1 MGTPTTRTPV
11 RIARGTYSNLNTN
24 KADILEGEV
33 CYAHDQNKLY
43 VKEGSNLESIQIDA
57 SLYATLAGSTF
68 TDNIV
73 VDNQKELR
81 FEEASGN
88 GNNYVG
94 FEAPATLGGDQIWV
108 LPTADGSAGQL
119 LKTDGSG
126 NLGWATDAT
135 TDATKMPLAGGTFTG
150 DINLDNQQEL
160 RFEEATANGDHYVG
174 FKAPASLAGNV
185 VWSLP
190 TADSSGTQAL
200 VSNGSAVLSWA
211 STGDATLA
219 GDNTWTG
226 AQRGQITGLTS
237 SANITIDM
245 STTNNHSVTLAHNTQ
260 FENPSNQVAGQ
271 SGSIFITQDGTGSRT
286 AAWTANWKW
295 KGGTAPTLSTTAA
308 AVDRVDYIIAASG
321 SIHAV
326 ATLDVK

>member
-1 MGTPTTRTPV
+1 MPTPATRTPV
-11 RIARGTYSNLNTN
+11 RVARGTYSNLNGN
-24 KADILEGEV
+24 KADILEGEI
-33 CYAHDQNKLY
+33 CYATDQNKIY
-43 VKEGSNLESIQIDA
+43 VKEGSNLEEHTIDTSSFA
-57 SLYATLAGSTF
+57 LIAGTTF
-68 TDNIV
+68 TGDII
-73 VDNQKELR
+73 VDNAKELR

-126 NLGWATDAT
+126 NLGWATDNN

-150 DINLDNQQEL
+150 DVSLDNQKDL
-160 RFEEATANGDHYVG
+160 RFEEATANGDHYVALQ
-174 FKAPASLAGNV
+174 APASLAANV
-185 VWSLP
+185 TWTLP
-190 TADSSGTQAL
+190 TADSSGSQAL
-200 VSNGSAVLSWA
+200 VSNGSGTLSWA
-211 STGDATLA
+211 TTGDATLA
-219 GDNTWTG
+219 NDNTWTG
-226 AQRGQITGLTS
+226 AQRGQVTGLTS

-245 STTNNHSVTLAHNTQ
+245 STTNNHSVTLAHNTD

-286 AAWTANWKW
+286 AAWNANFKW
-295 KGGTAPTLSTTAA
+295 KGGTAPTLTTTAA
-308 AVDRVDYIIAASG
+308 AVDRIDYIIASSG
-321 SIHAV
+321 NIHAV

>member
-11 RIARGTYSNLNTN
+11 RIARGTYSNLNSS

-33 CYAHDQNKLY
+33 CYATDENNLY
-43 VKEGSNLESIQIDA
+43 VKEGSNLEKIQ
-57 SLYATLAGSTF
+57 ATTF
-68 TDNIV
+68 TGDLTLNAQADVRWSDADSSNYIAV
-73 VDNQKELR
+73 QAPSTV
-81 FEEASGN
+81 ASN
-88 GNNYVG
+88 VT
-94 FEAPATLGGDQIWV
+94 FT

-126 NLGWATDAT
+126 TLGWATDST

-150 DINLDNQQEL
+150 DIHLDNQEEL
-160 RFEEATANGDHYVG
+160 RFEEGTANGNHYVG
-174 FKAPASLAGNV
+174 FKSAASLAGNV
-185 VWSLP
+185 VWTLP

-226 AQRGQITGLTS
+226 AQRGQVTGLTS
-237 SANITIDM
+237 SSSITIDM
-245 STTNNHSVTLAHNTQ
+245 STTNNHSVTLAHNTT
-260 FENPSNQVAGQ
+260 FAAPSNQVAGQ

-286 AAWTANWKW
+286 AAWHANWKW

-308 AVDRVDYIIAASG
+308 AVDRIDYIIAASG

>member
-150 DINLDNQQEL
+150 DVSLDNQKDL
-160 RFEEATANGDHYVG
+160 RFEEATANGDHYVALQ
-174 FKAPASLAGNV
+174 APASIASNV
-185 VWSLP
+185 TWTLP
-190 TADSSGTQAL
+190 AADSSGTQAL
-200 VSNGSAVLSWA
+200 TSNGSGSLAWA
-211 STGDATLA
+211 TTGDATLA
-219 GDNTWTG
+219 NDNTWTG

>member
-1 MGTPTTRTPV
+1 MPTPATRTPV
-11 RIARGTYSNLNTN
+11 RVARGTYSNLNGN
-24 KADILEGEV
+24 KADILEGEI
-33 CYAHDQNKLY
+33 CYATDQNKIY
-43 VKEGSNLESIQIDA
+43 IKEGSNLEEHSIDTSSFALIAGGAFTGDIT
-57 SLYATLAGSTF
+57 LNAT
-68 TDNIV
+68 
-73 VDNQKELR
+73 KELR
-81 FEEASGN
+81 FADTDSS
-88 GNNYVG
+88 NYVG
-94 FEAPATLGGDQIWV
+94 FEAPGTVASNKVWV
-108 LPTADGSAGQL
+108 LPAADGSAGQY

-135 TDATKMPLAGGTFTG
+135 TDATKMPLAGGAFTG
-150 DINLDNQQEL
+150 DVTLNAQKDL
-160 RFEEATANGDHYVG
+160 RFADADSSHYVALQ
-174 FKAPASLAGNV
+174 APTTVGTNV
-185 VWSLP
+185 TWTLP
-190 TADSSGTQAL
+190 AADSSGSQAL
-200 VSNGSAVLSWA
+200 VSNGSGTLSW
-211 STGDATLA
+211 STTGDATLA
-219 GDNTWTG
+219 NDNTWTG
-226 AQRGQITGLTS
+226 AQRGQVTGLTS

-321 SIHAV
+321 SVHAV

>member
-68 TDNIV
+68 TDHIV

-81 FEEASGN
+81 FEEATGN

-150 DINLDNQQEL
+150 DIHLDNQEEL
-160 RFEEATANGDHYVG
+160 RFEEATGNGDNYVG
-174 FKAPASLAGNV
+174 FKAGASLGGNV
-185 VWSLP
+185 IWTLP

-200 VSNGSAVLSWA
+200 VSNGSATLSWA
-211 STGDATLA
+211 TTGDATLA

-226 AQRGQITGLTS
+226 AQRGQVTGLTS

-260 FENPSNQVAGQ
+260 FENPSNQTAGQ

-286 AAWTANWKW
+286 ASWAANWKW
-295 KGGTAPTLSTTAA
+295 KGGTAPTLTTTAA

-326 ATLDVK
+326 ITLDVK

>member
-1 MGTPTTRTPV
+1 MPTPATRTPV
-11 RIARGTYSNLNTN
+11 RVARGTYSNLNGN
-24 KADILEGEV
+24 KADILEGEI
-33 CYAHDQNKLY
+33 CYATDQNKIY
-43 VKEGSNLESIQIDA
+43 IKEGSNLEEHSIDTSGFAQ
-57 SLYATLAGSTF
+57 LAGATY
-68 TDNIV
+68 TGDVILDNA
-73 VDNQKELR
+73 KELR

-108 LPTADGSAGQL
+108 LPTADGSAGQY

-135 TDATKMPLAGGTFTG
+135 TDATKMPLAGGAFTG
-150 DINLDNQQEL
+150 DVTLNAQKDL
-160 RFEEATANGDHYVG
+160 RFADSDSTHWVALQ
-174 FKAPASLAGNV
+174 APATVASNV
-185 VWSLP
+185 TWTLP
-190 TADSSGTQAL
+190 TADSSGSQAL
-200 VSNGSAVLSWA
+200 VSNGSGTLSWS

-226 AQRGQITGLTS
+226 AQRGQVTGLTS
-237 SANITIDM
+237 ATTITIDM
-245 STTNNHSVTLAHNTQ
+245 STTNNHSVTLGHNTT
-260 FENPSNQVAGQ
+260 FANPSNQVAGQ

-286 AAWTANWKW
+286 AAWAANWKW

>member
-33 CYAHDQNKLY
+33 CYATDQNTLY
-43 VKEGSNLESIQIDA
+43 VKEGSALESVQVDV
-57 SLYATLAGSTF
+57 STYAAKAGDTF
-68 TDNIV
+68 TGDIII
-73 VDNQKELR
+73 DNQKELR
-81 FEEASGN
+81 FHEADGSGS
-88 GNNYVG
+88 NYVG
-94 FEAPATLGGDQIWV
+94 FEAPGTLGGDQIWV

-150 DINLDNQQEL
+150 DIHLDNQEEL
-160 RFEEATANGDHYVG
+160 RFEEATANGNHYVG
-174 FKAPASLAGNV
+174 FKSPAALAGNV
-185 VWSLP
+185 VWTLP

-200 VSNGSAVLSWA
+200 VSNGSTALSWA
-211 STGDATLA
+211 TTGDATLA
-219 GDNTWTG
+219 NDNTWTG
-226 AQRGQITGLTS
+226 AQRGQVTGLTS
-237 SANITIDM
+237 SANITVDM

-286 AAWTANWKW
+286 AAWAANWKW
-295 KGGTAPTLSTTAA
+295 KGGTAPTLSIVAGS
-308 AVDRVDYIIAASG
+308 VDRIDYIILASG

>member
-11 RIARGTYSNLNTN
+11 RIARGTYSNLNTS

-33 CYAHDQNKLY
+33 CYATDQNKLY
-43 VKEGSNLESIQIDA
+43 VKEGSNLESVQIDA

-68 TDNIV
+68 TDHVV

-81 FEEASGN
+81 FEEATAN

-126 NLGWATDAT
+126 NLGWATDST

-150 DINLDNQQEL
+150 DIHLDNQEEL
-160 RFEEATANGDHYVG
+160 RFEEGTANGNHYVG
-174 FKAPASLAGNV
+174 FKAAAALAGNV
-185 VWSLP
+185 IWTLP

-200 VSNGSAVLSWA
+200 VSNGSNTLSWA
-211 STGDATLA
+211 TTGDATLA
-219 GDNTWTG
+219 GDNSWTG
-226 AQRGQITGLTS
+226 AQRGAIDALTS
-237 SANITIDM
+237 STGITIDM
-245 STTNNHSVTLAHNTQ
+245 GTGNNHSVTLGHNTT
-260 FENPSNQVAGQ
+260 FNNPSNQVAGQ

-286 AAWTANWKW
+286 AAWAANWKW
-295 KGGTAPTLSTTAA
+295 KGGTAPTLTTTAA

>member
-1 MGTPTTRTPV
+1 MGTPATRTPV
-11 RIARGTYSNLNTN
+11 RVARGTYSNLNGN
-24 KADILEGEV
+24 KADILEGEI
-33 CYAHDQNKLY
+33 CYATDQNKIY
-43 VKEGSNLESIQIDA
+43 IKEGSNLEEHTIDTSSFA
-57 SLYATLAGSTF
+57 LIAGTTF
-68 TDNIV
+68 TGDII

-81 FEEASGN
+81 FHEADGSGS
-88 GNNYVG
+88 NYVG
-94 FEAPATLGGDQIWV
+94 FEAPGTLGGDQIWV

-150 DINLDNQQEL
+150 DISLDNQKDL
-160 RFEEATANGDHYVG
+160 RFEEATANGDHYVALQ
-174 FKAPASLAGNV
+174 APASLAANV
-185 VWSLP
+185 TWTLP
-190 TADSSGTQAL
+190 TADSSGSQAL
-200 VSNGSAVLSWA
+200 VSNGSGTLSW
-211 STGDATLA
+211 STTGDATLA
-219 GDNTWTG
+219 NDNTWTG
-226 AQRGQITGLTS
+226 AQRGQVTGLTS

-286 AAWTANWKW
+286 ANWTANWKW
-295 KGGTAPTLSTTAA
+295 KGGTAPTLSITAA

>member
-1 MGTPTTRTPV
+1 MPTPATRTPV
-11 RIARGTYSNLNTN
+11 RVARGTYSNLNSN
-24 KADILEGEV
+24 KADILEGEI
-33 CYAHDQNKLY
+33 CYATDQNKIY
-43 VKEGSNLESIQIDA
+43 IKEGSNLEEHTIDTSGFA
-57 SLYATLAGSTF
+57 QLAGATY
-68 TDNIV
+68 TGDVILDNA
-73 VDNQKELR
+73 KELR

-108 LPTADGSAGQL
+108 LPTADGSAGQY

-135 TDATKMPLAGGTFTG
+135 TDATKMPLAGGAFTG
-150 DINLDNQQEL
+150 DVTLNAQKDL
-160 RFEEATANGDHYVG
+160 RFADSDSTHWVALQ
-174 FKAPASLAGNV
+174 APATVASNV
-185 VWSLP
+185 TWTLP
-190 TADSSGTQAL
+190 TADSSGSQAL
-200 VSNGSAVLSWA
+200 VSNGSGTLSWS

-226 AQRGQITGLTS
+226 AQRGQVTGLTS
-237 SANITIDM
+237 ATTITIDM
-245 STTNNHSVTLAHNTQ
+245 STTNNHSVTLAHNAT
-260 FENPSNQVAGQ
+260 FANPSNQVAGQ

-286 AAWTANWKW
+286 AAWAANWKW
-295 KGGTAPTLSTTAA
+295 KGGTAPTLTTTAA